1 MSLSFLSKS
10 VLHDSPLKLA
20 ARLKLAGSYNV
31 NLRLGK
37 FEATEKINHV
47 GSFPW
52 DFESEYDCS
61 HLFYKLTRFGSSFT
75 CAPDKSMKFE
85 AKITLDSDEQQA
97 AKSKAET
104 LDTKIIERKIFENG
118 GTYTKISKNGLIGHL
133 FIPELER
140 NEQVPGIMT
149 IGGLGGPRLYRP
161 SLLSTHKFVTF
172 ELEYHT
178 TNGMRIAQDPYDLDY
193 VEAGLDFLKSVDSV
207 DASKIG
213 TMGISRGGEIA
224 MSAAKWLNHDHSIK
238 AAVGVSSPVWN
249 SCFGPHTYQ
258 NRVVVPGSQTIA
270 NSRFLKNDRIFF
282 KNMFLKNKDKK
293 KLDSDKFEA
302 IYEPSP
308 NCFAL
313 EKFHEIMGRESLAE
327 SWLKIDEIEAETLFI
342 FGELDKNV
350 PGRACHEMVKS
361 IASESV
367 LYEKTGHIIDVPYRG
382 GQYRGLGFC
391 LI

>member
-20 ARLKLAGSYNV
+20 ARLKLAGTYNV

-37 FEATEKINHV
+37 FTAIEKIEHV

-85 AKITLDSDEQQA
+85 AEITVDSENDKIP
-97 AKSKAET
+97 ET
-104 LDTKIIERKIFENG
+104 IGTKIIERKIFENE

-133 FIPELER
+133 FIPKLEP
-140 NEQVPGIMT
+140 NEKVPGIMT

-178 TNGMRIAQDPYDLDY
+178 TNGMRIALDPYDLDY
-193 VEAGLDFLKSVDSV
+193 VEAGLDFLKSVESV

-213 TMGISRGGEIA
+213 IMGI
-224 MSAAKWLNHDHSIK
+224 
-238 AAVGVSSPVWN
+238 
-249 SCFGPHTYQ
+249 
-258 NRVVVPGSQTIA
+258 RVD
-270 NSRFLKNDRIFF
+270 L
-282 KNMFLKNKDKK
+282 
-293 KLDSDKFEA
+293 
-302 IYEPSP
+302 
-308 NCFAL
+308 
-313 EKFHEIMGRESLAE
+313 
-327 SWLKIDEIEAETLFI
+327 
-342 FGELDKNV
+342 
-350 PGRACHEMVKS
+350 
-361 IASESV
+361 
-367 LYEKTGHIIDVPYRG
+367 
-382 GQYRGLGFC
+382 
-391 LI
+391 